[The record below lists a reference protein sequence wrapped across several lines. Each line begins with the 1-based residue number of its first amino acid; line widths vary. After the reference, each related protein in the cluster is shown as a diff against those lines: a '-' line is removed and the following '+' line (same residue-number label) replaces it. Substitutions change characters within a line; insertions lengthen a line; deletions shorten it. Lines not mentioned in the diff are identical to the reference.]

1 MSAEKRLA
9 AWNAGARGG
18 LNTASSGS
26 EDAAYA
32 PSAQSQ
38 QGSESACGSGSL
50 LLTHSLSLVPPAFV
64 VGTRLFAL
72 SLDTP
77 RKNEPR
83 RSPHSLEKHMRAS
96 LYAMAAGAALFA
108 AAPDS
113 AMAGSPQPNAVVGR
127 AAHDSANGDEPI
139 VLLAQARPQRAAPP
153 PVVDPTPADFG
164 TAEGTARIA
173 GTAGFL
179 DMVDIKLGTREKDA
193 VAALKRYNPA
203 LTLTPLRLMTYTV
216 MPNVVMTPVVVA
228 ETKPAPDGSFE
239 RFSLELTYSPNEAF
253 VWGISREFSIAK
265 SQAPTF
271 ENTLAGF
278 RTKYGPETFALTNE
292 QLVWVFDAQGKLVP
306 GAKGRDI
313 FYKCT
318 NQWQSGVGGV
328 SAGGNRPTGDNQL
341 SNSWYDQQLRGG
353 FYHAQQGNDYANG
366 VCHSHALVHLGL
378 QRLGAMGAGEPTNL
392 IRGFVVRVSNRQL
405 EASGVQASHK
415 QIAAAAGALQK
426 ERSGEA
432 AKRTG
437 PKL

>member
-1 MSAEKRLA
+1 MT
-9 AWNAGARGG
+9 AGA
-18 LNTASSGS
+18 
-26 EDAAYA
+26 
-32 PSAQSQ
+32 
-38 QGSESACGSGSL
+38 
-50 LLTHSLSLVPPAFV
+50 V
-64 VGTRLFAL
+64 
-72 SLDTP
+72 
-77 RKNEPR
+77 
-83 RSPHSLEKHMRAS
+83 
-96 LYAMAAGAALFA
+96 LFA
-108 AAPDS
+108 ASPGS
-113 AMAGSPQPNAVVGR
+113 AMPGSQQPTAAEGR
-127 AAHDSANGDEPI
+127 APQESANRDDPKM
-139 VLLAQARPQRAAPP
+139 LLAQARPQRAAPP
-153 PVVDPTPADFG
+153 PVVDPTPTDFG

-193 VAALKRYNPA
+193 VAALKRHNPA

-216 MPNVVMTPVVVA
+216 MPNVVMTPVIVA
-228 ETKPAPDGSFE
+228 ETKPGPEGSFE
-239 RFSLELTYSPNEAF
+239 RFSLELTYSPNDAY
-253 VWGISREFSIAK
+253 VWGISREISLPK
-265 SQAPTF
+265 NQAPTI

-278 RTKYGPETFALTNE
+278 RAKYGPETFALTNE
-292 QLVWVFDAQGKLVP
+292 QLVWAFDAQGKLVP

-313 FYKCT
+313 FYNCS

-353 FYHAQQGNDYANG
+353 YYHGQQGNDYVKG

-378 QRLGAMGAGEPTNL
+378 HRLSVMGAGEPTNL

-426 ERSGEA
+426 ERAGEA
-432 AKRTG
+432 AKRSG

>member
-1 MSAEKRLA
+1 MRTTLCTMTA
-9 AWNAGARGG
+9 AVLFVAAPCSSVAGARHPEADNGR
-18 LNTASSGS
+18 
-26 EDAAYA
+26 
-32 PSAQSQ
+32 SQ
-38 QGSESACGSGSL
+38 QESDNSDA
-50 LLTHSLSLVPPAFV
+50 
-64 VGTRLFAL
+64 
-72 SLDTP
+72 P
-77 RKNEPR
+77 R
-83 RSPHSLEKHMRAS
+83 
-96 LYAMAAGAALFA
+96 
-108 AAPDS
+108 
-113 AMAGSPQPNAVVGR
+113 
-127 AAHDSANGDEPI
+127 I
-139 VLLAQARPQRAAPP
+139 LLAQARPQRATPP

-164 TAEGTARIA
+164 TAAGTARIA
-173 GTAGFL
+173 GSAGFL
-179 DMVDIKLGTREKDA
+179 DMVDIKLGAREKDA
-193 VAALKRYNPA
+193 ASALKRYNPA

-216 MPNVVMTPVVVA
+216 LPNVAMTPVIVA
-228 ETKPAPDGSFE
+228 ETKPGPDGSFE
-239 RFSLELTYSPNEAF
+239 RFSIELTYSPNEAF
-253 VWGISREFSIAK
+253 VWGISREISIAK

-278 RTKYGPETFALTNE
+278 RTKYGPESFALTNE
-292 QLVWVFDAQGKLVP
+292 QLVWVFDTQGRIVP

-313 FYKCT
+313 FYKCS

-353 FYHAQQGNDYANG
+353 YYHAQQGSDYANG

-426 ERSGEA
+426 QRAGEA
-432 AKRTG
+432 AKRSG

>member
-1 MSAEKRLA
+1 MT
-9 AWNAGARGG
+9 AGA
-18 LNTASSGS
+18 
-26 EDAAYA
+26 
-32 PSAQSQ
+32 
-38 QGSESACGSGSL
+38 
-50 LLTHSLSLVPPAFV
+50 V
-64 VGTRLFAL
+64 
-72 SLDTP
+72 
-77 RKNEPR
+77 
-83 RSPHSLEKHMRAS
+83 
-96 LYAMAAGAALFA
+96 LFA
-108 AAPDS
+108 AAPDRV
-113 AMAGSPQPNAVVGR
+113 MAGSQQPTAAEGR
-127 AAHDSANGDEPI
+127 APHESANRDAPRI
-139 VLLAQARPQRAAPP
+139 LLAQGKPQRAAPP

-164 TAEGTARIA
+164 TVEGTARIA
-173 GTAGFL
+173 GTAEFL

-193 VAALKRYNPA
+193 VAALKRHNPA

-216 MPNVVMTPVVVA
+216 MPNVVMTPVIVA
-228 ETKPAPDGSFE
+228 ETKPGPEGSFE
-239 RFSLELTYSPNEAF
+239 RFSLELTYSPNEAY
-253 VWGISREFSIAK
+253 VWGISREVSIAK

-292 QLVWVFDAQGKLVP
+292 QLVWAFDAQGKLVP

-313 FYKCT
+313 FYNCS

-353 FYHAQQGNDYANG
+353 YYHAQQGNDYVKG

-378 QRLGAMGAGEPTNL
+378 QRLGVMGAGEPTNL

-426 ERSGEA
+426 ERAGEA
-432 AKRTG
+432 AKRSG